1 MDKNIRCN
9 CGNTLKVNTQCPNCR
24 EFVIPANQDKQVKI
38 PSRTW
43 YSVKL
48 PGTSAW
54 EYLELTEE
62 GVFENINRGA
72 IVFRGMN
79 FQIEN
84 MIGATLVRRVIR
96 RKHAHYFKPV
106 AGFSEVDVY
115 RVLRMFNVT
124 DQTFGHAIKKLL
136 VAGGRGAGKDVT
148 RDVQEA
154 IDTLTRW
161 QELEAED
168 TTAKQNI
175 AYEDRPL

>member
-1 MDKNIRCN
+1 MDNSIRCN
-9 CGNTLKVNTQCPNCR
+9 CGNILKVNTQCPNCR

-48 PGTSAW
+48 PGCEW
-54 EYLELTEE
+54 ECIELTEE
-62 GVFENINRGA
+62 MVFEHISRGA
-72 IVFRGMN
+72 IVFRGKNTM
-79 FQIEN
+79 IES
-84 MIGATLVRRVIR
+84 MIAKTTVRHVIR

-106 AGFSEVDVY
+106 AGFCEVDVY

-124 DQTFGHAIKKLL
+124 DQAVGHAIKKLL

>member
-1 MDKNIRCN
+1 MDK
-9 CGNTLKVNTQCPNCR
+9 P
-24 EFVIPANQDKQVKI
+24 VKI
-38 PSRTW
+38 PSRTH

-48 PGTSAW
+48 PGSSAW
-54 EYLELTEE
+54 EYLELTEDQ
-62 GVFENINRGA
+62 VFEDINRGA

-79 FQIEN
+79 FQTLKDMAELGKN
-84 MIGATLVRRVIR
+84 GAGEPVVK

-124 DQTFGHAIKKLL
+124 DQAFGHAIKKLL

-154 IDTLTRW
+154 IDTLIRW

-168 TTAKQNI
+168 STVKQHI